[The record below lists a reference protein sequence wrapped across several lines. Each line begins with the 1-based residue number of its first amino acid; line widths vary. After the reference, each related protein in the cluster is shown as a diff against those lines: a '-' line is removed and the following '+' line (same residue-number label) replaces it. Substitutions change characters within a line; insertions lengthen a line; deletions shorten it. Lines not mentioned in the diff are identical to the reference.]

1 MKDRR
6 SSKGT
11 VAALLDRT
19 WNAGDLLKQTQIKEM
34 IRKNSKFKKQ
44 IEAEG
49 AAAADRRPAG
59 SES

>member
-1 MKDRR
+1 
-6 SSKGT
+6 
-11 VAALLDRT
+11 VLLDRT

-34 IRKNSKFKKQ
+34 IRENSKFKKQ

-59 SES
+59 GES